1 MAAVMIGVDPH
12 KASHTAVAISA
23 AEEPLGELRV
33 RACAAQAERLLAWAV
48 AWPQRTWAV
57 EGAGGL
63 GHLLA
68 QQLLAAGERV
78 LDVPPKLGARVRLL
92 ATGDVNKNDP
102 NDARSV
108 AIAALRSP
116 GVREVRPDDHAAVL
130 KIWSKRYR
138 DLGRTRTQV
147 VCRLHAVLCEL
158 VPGGVSKAITAPH
171 AARLLASITPPD
183 AVAAARCELAAAFLE
198 DLRRIDAQI
207 RETRKKLAT
216 AVQATGTSLTGLF
229 GVGPVIAA
237 AVIGDVRDVSR
248 FPGRDHF
255 AAYNGTAPIEVS
267 SGPRKIYR
275 LSRRGNRRL
284 NHAIHM
290 AAVTQIR
297 PPAQRG
303 PRLLRQET
311 GRGQDPQRGPALA
324 ETAGQQRHLRLPA
337 GRRPARRSPRQGPG
351 RAAGERLCRQRG
363 RLTPQAPALRTSHS
377 RAWSPH
383 YDRGRAAQR
392 PAPRRARGR
401 AGHSS
406 IAATPPP
413 AKPQVQV
420 ERPQRSEDERPGGA
434 ARRRP
439 HSAAR
444 KARGQGSPVKP
455 QRPKG
460 TSHAAKKD
468 RRNPLTQRGF
478 PIVGRRS
485 FGTPRTM
492 TVGWLRTGS
501 PRESWRL

>member
-33 RACAAQAERLLAWAV
+33 RACVAQAERLLAWAE

-57 EGAGGL
+57 EGAGGT

-68 QQLLAAGERV
+68 QQLVSAGERV
-78 LDVPPKLGARVRLL
+78 LDVQPKLGARVRLL
-92 ATGDVNKNDP
+92 AAGDVNKNDP

-108 AIAALRSP
+108 AVAALRSA

-147 VCRLHAVLCEL
+147 VCRLHAVLGEL
-158 VPGGVSKAITAPH
+158 IPGGVPKAITVAR
-171 AARLLASITPPD
+171 AARVLRAIRPEG
-183 AVAAARCELAAAFLE
+183 AVQAARCELAAAFLA
-198 DLRRIDAQI
+198 DLRGIDAQI
-207 RETRKKLAT
+207 RATRKKLAVT
-216 AVQATGTSLTGLF
+216 VAAAGTSLTGLF

-255 AAYNGTAPIEVS
+255 AAYDGTAPIEVS
-267 SGPRKIYR
+267 SGPRKVYR

-290 AAVTQIR
+290 AAITQIR
-297 PPAQRG
+297 YKHSKGRAYYDKKLAEGKTPREALRALKRQVSNAIFACLQADAARAAARAKDPGGQQGNDSAASAAGSHPRHRLFGQATPGPGHHTTTAAATPA
-303 PRLLRQET
+303 P
-311 GRGQDPQRGPALA
+311 GPA
-324 ETAGQQRHLRLPA
+324 G
-337 GRRPARRSPRQGPG
+337 
-351 RAAGERLCRQRG
+351 
-363 RLTPQAPALRTSHS
+363 
-377 RAWSPH
+377 
-383 YDRGRAAQR
+383 
-392 PAPRRARGR
+392 ARGR

-406 IAATPPP
+406 IAAKPLP
-413 AKPQVQV
+413 ATPQVQV

-439 HSAAR
+439 YSAAR
-444 KARGQGSPVKP
+444 KARGQGSLVKR

-460 TSHAAKKD
+460 TSSASSKSD
-468 RRNPLTQRGF
+468 
-478 PIVGRRS
+478 
-485 FGTPRTM
+485 GT
-492 TVGWLRTGS
+492 S
-501 PRESWRL
+501 